1 MKMLRAAVEWLCAIV
16 CLVTLASCAGG
27 RAMSGYYQNH
37 PEMQKRLV
45 QVRAIY
51 VEGVQGARGD
61 EESMK
66 MKECLVD
73 ELQRKGRGRFR
84 LVSGASE
91 ADAVLQADMKKEL
104 GPLATDTPLPFDL
117 ESKITLEDRVYV
129 RLKLVDPKSNRL
141 IYKTDTEERPDFE
154 MDSIEKAAHAVIKNL
169 MGEIELAKEVVH
181 Q

>member
-1 MKMLRAAVEWLCAIV
+1 MNMLRAATKWSLATF
-16 CLVTLASCAGG
+16 CLLTLASCAGG

-45 QVRAIY
+45 QVKAIY

-91 ADAVLQADMKKEL
+91 ADAVLQADMKEEL
-104 GPLATDTPLPFDL
+104 GPVATDTPLPFDL
-117 ESKITLEDRVYV
+117 EAKITLEDKVYV
-129 RLKLVDPKSNRL
+129 RMRLVDPTSGRL
-141 IYKTDTEERPDFE
+141 IYKTDTEELAEFNA
-154 MDSIEKAAHAVIKNL
+154 DSIEKAAHTVIKNL
-169 MGEIELAKEVVH
+169 VREIDLAR
-181 Q
+181 QASQM